1 MKAGILRVRLKL
13 VILLSAAAMLAGC
26 VSSPKYQPKQ
36 KPRIKWKSGGDYIL
50 ESTVGTASFYSYE
63 FSGRKTASGEMFDP
77 EALTA
82 AHKYYPFGT
91 KVRVV
96 NLKNQQ
102 IVIVRINDRGPF
114 LKGRI
119 IDLSRKAAEEIG
131 MIGDGTARVRIEVLE
146 WGNNE

>member
-1 MKAGILRVRLKL
+1 VNEHLKIALALALL
-13 VILLSAAAMLAGC
+13 VFSGC

-36 KPRIKWKSGGDYIL
+36 KPQMRWKVDGSYIL
-50 ESTVGTASFYSYE
+50 ESAVGTASFYGYE
-63 FSGRKTASGEMFDP
+63 FAGRKTASGEMFNP

-91 KVRVV
+91 TVRVI

-102 IVIVRINDRGPF
+102 SVIVRINDRGPF

-119 IDLSRKAAEEIG
+119 IDLSRNAAEEIG
-131 MIGDGTARVRIEVLE
+131 MIADGTARVKIEVLE
-146 WGNNE
+146 WGNSE